1 PPAFVLSQDQTLHIR
16 VRFSSDKNKI
26 NVDVF
31 VRSVFKEQS
40 FYPAALKR
48 LYYLIMCHLFC
59 QHFSKIIFGML
70 FKSVSH
76 RVFTEQLAATDINIP
91 SKKQKVNTF

>member
-1 PPAFVLSQDQTLHIR
+1 GTPPAFVLSQDQTLHIR

-40 FYPAALKR
+40 FLTPPPLSD
-48 LYYLIMCHLFC
+48 F
-59 QHFSKIIFGML
+59 IIL
-70 FKSVSH
+70 SCVVHS
-76 RVFTEQLAATDINIP
+76 
-91 SKKQKVNTF
+91 VNTFQK